1 MDDEVVPGPMEVDE
15 WDTESVDMG
24 ESNSVVAQ
32 VEWYREKI
40 DFWRETYAQLRE
52 RVPGQEDVETQ

>member
-1 MDDEVVPGPMEVDE
+1 MEVDE